1 MLMSEQAAARYEAA
15 DTAPDDTKTL
25 YLDALTL
32 VERLH
37 RRLLDVI
44 KDEFDR
50 MGRSDVNSVQALL
63 LFNIGDSEL
72 TAGELRTR
80 GYYLGSNVSYNLKK
94 LVDAGFIRHQRSR
107 VDRRSVRVSLTERGL
122 EVAQVVNELY
132 NRHIQSIE
140 KVGGITRGGLS
151 PDEQGAAA
159 AGALLDRPDPLP
171 PLSLRLF
178 RHFRPAPHKRRGPCF
193 QGDRGACDIDW
204 PVKLGRSGARCR
216 SEPCGRRVRTSA
228 RMGVRAGVAAARRYA

>member
-1 MLMSEQAAARYEAA
+1 MMKTVAKAAEPAEREARFEHIR
-15 DTAPDDTKTL
+15 PL

-122 EVAQVVNELY
+122 DVAKVVNELY
-132 NRHIQSIE
+132 NRHVQSIE
-140 KVGGITRGGLS
+140 KVGGIAQEDFRLMNK
-151 PDEQGAAA
+151 
-159 AGALLDRPDPLP
+159 ALQ
-171 PLSLRLF
+171 RLERF
-178 RHFRPAPHKRRGPCF
+178 WTDQILYR
-193 QGDRGACDIDW
+193 
-204 PVKLGRSGARCR
+204 L
-216 SEPCGRRVRTSA
+216 
-228 RMGVRAGVAAARRYA
+228 